1 MWNQWRSNLGA
12 RCPIDLRFSTCMI
25 RNILLHLLGRCL
37 SKLLRIGHLQ
47 FYNLSKQCL
56 WQRNVQPILE
66 ILEKTEKI
74 IKSLIKNTIWIPK
87 YKLQVYYLIW
97 ENLNRSIMRR
107 PQNLKQSSTCF
118 YLVNKWNIFFQSF
131 VVFSKKLDFI
141 KVHFKIR
148 KKFLTNKKKWL
159 LRCQKKW
166 VKYCLN
172 RIRK

>member
-47 FYNLSKQCL
+47 FYNLNKQCL

-87 YKLQVYYLIW
+87 YKLHVYYLIW

-107 PQNLKQSSTCF
+107 PQNLKQSYSCF
-118 YLVNKWNIFFQSF
+118 LLSSAKTSGRFFQSF
-131 VVFSKKLDFI
+131 VAFSERLDFKEEQNNGQFI
-141 KVHFKIR
+141 L
-148 KKFLTNKKKWL
+148 FLK
-159 LRCQKKW
+159 LRCEYLPCK
-166 VKYCLN
+166 L
-172 RIRK
+172 